1 LLDGH
6 ILGFYTT
13 SALCLLTKSS
23 KHCLCSSGMF
33 EGSFP
38 IKLGEG
44 KGNHET
50 KEWIKKISENPSSMN
65 EN

>member
-1 LLDGH
+1 
-6 ILGFYTT
+6 
-13 SALCLLTKSS
+13 
-23 KHCLCSSGMF
+23 MF